1 MVRMILIRIVMMV
14 LMVLMFVMMLMMM
27 VLTIP
32 PHQRVVSDDL
42 WEVVTTMPLLKSVKT
57 LFT

>member
-1 MVRMILIRIVMMV
+1 MVRMILIRIVM
-14 LMVLMFVMMLMMM
+14 MVLMFVMMLMMM

-42 WEVVTTMPLLKSVKT
+42 WEVVTTMPLLKSVET